1 MALSAWCLLLAAA
14 VLWGRHLLPGGSLNL
29 NAPPF
34 LGHYRFA
41 PLAQVP
47 GLAAAT
53 VGVAALPVLTA
64 RLAWRW
70 LLPAS
75 GLAAAAWA
83 VALGVGDGHPTLGG
97 VLNQSGEYLP
107 VLAAIG
113 DSPGTFLAGFAEAV
127 SDRGYTVHVNGHPPL
142 MVLTFWAWDR
152 LGAQGPGWAAALVI
166 GVGASAVPAVAV
178 ALREVADEAVA
189 RRALPFLVLAPFAVT
204 VATSADA
211 FFLGVAAWG
220 AALLAVGLRRRS
232 WPVLAAAGLL
242 VGAVPYLSYGL
253 LPFGA
258 VLVAVAV
265 LVLRRERWPTARV
278 GAAMATALVAGLL
291 VVPVVMTAAGFWW
304 FDGVAATHRAWS
316 LGKGDDRPYL
326 YSFLAD
332 FAVLAGLTGPATAVA
347 AARRPRGATAVL
359 AAATLV
365 ALLVLAASGV
375 TRLEVERIWL
385 PYAPW
390 LVVLTAT
397 LRGRLRGWL
406 ALNAA
411 VALAFQVLVRSG
423 W

>member
-1 MALSAWCLLLAAA
+1 VALSAWCLLLVAA

-41 PLAQVP
+41 PLAQLP
-47 GLAAAT
+47 GLAAAAA
-53 VGVAALPVLTA
+53 GVAVLPVLAA
-64 RLAWRW
+64 RVPWRW
-70 LLPAS
+70 MQCA
-75 GLAAAAWA
+75 GWLAAAAWA

-113 DSPGTFLAGFAEAV
+113 DSPGAFLAGFADAV

-142 MVLTFWAWDR
+142 MVLAFWAWDR

-211 FFLGVAAWG
+211 FFTGVAAWG
-220 AALLAVGLRRRS
+220 AALLAIGLRRRS
-232 WPVLAAAGLL
+232 WPPLAAAGVL

-258 VLVAVAV
+258 VLVAVAG
-265 LVLRRERWPTARV
+265 LALRRERPAARAR
-278 GAAMATALVAGLL
+278 AAMATALVAGLL
-291 VVPVVMTAAGFWW
+291 VVPVAMTAAGFWW
-304 FDGVAATHRAWS
+304 FDGVEATHRAWS

-332 FAVLAGLTGPATAVA
+332 FAVLAVLTGPATAVA
-347 AARRPRGATAVL
+347 AARRPRGATVVL

-397 LRGRLRGWL
+397 LRGRVRAWL

-411 VALAFQVLVRSG
+411 VALAFQVLVRGG